1 MGRNHKS
8 KITNHK
14 SQIILF
20 RTPSILPFLFP
31 TLTWRVK
38 TTEKEL
44 FLTFDDGPISGPTE
58 FILRELAKF
67 NAKATFFC
75 IGDNICKHPEI
86 FQRIVAEGHGIG
98 NHTFHHLKGWGTST
112 EKYVDN
118 VKLCEDQISSLQP
131 RASTLQLPISNLN
144 PLTSKRLFRPPYGR
158 IRGKQI
164 DHLKDQYKIIM
175 WDVLTSDYAQSQS
188 PEKCLRGSIRAT
200 RPGSIVVFHDSLK
213 AERNMSFAL
222 PRYLEHFS
230 GLGFTFKILNFD

>member
-1 MGRNHKS
+1 M
-8 KITNHK
+8 
-14 SQIILF
+14 F

-38 TTEKEL
+38 TSEKEL

-58 FILRELAKF
+58 FVLEELEKF

-86 FQRIVAEGHGIG
+86 FQRIVAEGHEIG

-118 VKLCEDQISSLQP
+118 VKLCQDQISSFQP
-131 RASTLQLPISNLN
+131 PAS
-144 PLTSKRLFRPPYGR
+144 KKLFRPPYGR

-188 PEKCLRGSIRAT
+188 PEKCLRGSIRAS

-213 AERNMSFAL
+213 AEKNIRYVL
-222 PRYLEHFS
+222 PRYLQHFS
-230 GLGFTFKILNFD
+230 GLGFTFKILNFE

>member
-1 MGRNHKS
+1 
-8 KITNHK
+8 
-14 SQIILF
+14 
-20 RTPSILPFLFP
+20 
-31 TLTWRVK
+31 
-38 TTEKEL
+38 L

-58 FILRELAKF
+58 FVLEELEKF

-86 FQRIVAEGHGIG
+86 FQRIVAEGHEIG

-118 VKLCEDQISSLQP
+118 VKLCQDQISSFQP
-131 RASTLQLPISNLN
+131 PAS
-144 PLTSKRLFRPPYGR
+144 KKLFRPPYGR

-213 AERNMSFAL
+213 AEKNIRYVL
-222 PRYLEHFS
+222 PRYLQHFS
-230 GLGFTFKILNFD
+230 GLGFTFKILNFE

>member
-1 MGRNHKS
+1 
-8 KITNHK
+8 
-14 SQIILF
+14 LF

-38 TTEKEL
+38 TSEKEL

-58 FILRELAKF
+58 FVLEELEKF

-86 FQRIVAEGHGIG
+86 FQRIVAEGHEIG

-118 VKLCEDQISSLQP
+118 VKLCQDQISSFQP
-131 RASTLQLPISNLN
+131 PAS
-144 PLTSKRLFRPPYGR
+144 KKLFRPPYGR

-188 PEKCLRGSIRAT
+188 PEKCLRGSIRAS

-213 AERNMSFAL
+213 AEKNIRYVL
-222 PRYLEHFS
+222 PRYLQHFS
-230 GLGFTFKILNFD
+230 GLGFTFKILNFE

>member
-1 MGRNHKS
+1 MGCNHKS
-8 KITNHK
+8 KITNLK

-38 TTEKEL
+38 TSEKEL

-58 FILRELAKF
+58 FVLEELEKF

-86 FQRIVAEGHGIG
+86 FQRIVAEGHEIG

-118 VKLCEDQISSLQP
+118 VKLCQDQISSFQP
-131 RASTLQLPISNLN
+131 PAS
-144 PLTSKRLFRPPYGR
+144 KKLFRPPYGR

-213 AERNMSFAL
+213 AEKNIRYVL
-222 PRYLEHFS
+222 PRYLQHFS
-230 GLGFTFKILNFD
+230 GLGFTFKILNFE

>member
-1 MGRNHKS
+1 M
-8 KITNHK
+8 
-14 SQIILF
+14 F

-38 TTEKEL
+38 TSEKEL

-58 FILRELAKF
+58 FVLEELEKF

-86 FQRIVAEGHGIG
+86 FQRIVAEGHEIG

-118 VKLCEDQISSLQP
+118 VKLCQDQISSFQP
-131 RASTLQLPISNLN
+131 PAS
-144 PLTSKRLFRPPYGR
+144 KKLFRPPYGR

-213 AERNMSFAL
+213 AEKNIRYVL
-222 PRYLEHFS
+222 PRYLQHFS
-230 GLGFTFKILNFD
+230 GLGFTFKILNFE